1 VKKNRKF
8 EFINDNNIIILVKK
22 PKNGGTPAIENKDIV
37 TEISK
42 KKLSFK
48 SLKENKTLK
57 FKLTNCCKT
66 QKIIISDML

>member
-1 VKKNRKF
+1 LIR
-8 EFINDNNIIILVKK
+8 DSSIIILVKN
-22 PKNGGTPAIENKDIV
+22 PKKGGTPAIENKEIV

-66 QKIIISDML
+66 QKIIISDIL